1 MSDSQ
6 QPYRQLYL
14 DDCRA
19 KLDERVK
26 TRGRP
31 VLLLCLLAMV
41 FFVGWSAIAE
51 IDELARGDGKVI
63 PSSRVQTI
71 QNLEGGIVSEI
82 KVREGQTVEKG
93 QILLIMDDTRFSS
106 NLDEQNASLTALKMR
121 KARLLAEI
129 EAQQF
134 LPPDTL
140 KDEFPELAVSESALY
155 HSRKKEQDSKT
166 GVYREQ
172 LEQQRKQLEETQAKE
187 SLLNRRKSLLNQE
200 LEMTRILEQEGAV
213 SKVELLRI
221 ERQVS
226 DVRGEAIMAVKS
238 LDRIAAM
245 MRETQ
250 QRMSEVE
257 LNFINEARK
266 EFNEILSSMN
276 ELTASGTALV
286 DRVERT
292 RVRSPVNGIVKSIM
306 LNTEGGVVQPGMAML
321 DIVPLEDSLKVEVR
335 IRPEDIGFLHPEQQ
349 ATVRFTAYDF
359 TVHGGLKGKVKH
371 ISADTTTLENGD
383 SFYLALVETEQNY
396 LGQESHGKPVIPG
409 MVATVD
415 ILTGKKT
422 LLSYFLK
429 PVLRAR
435 QLAFS
440 ER

>member
-1 MSDSQ
+1 MTDTQ
-6 QPYRQLYL
+6 ETHRPLYL
-14 DDCRA
+14 EDCRA
-19 KLDERVK
+19 RLDERMK

-31 VLLLCLLAMV
+31 LLIICLMFMV
-41 FFVGWSAIAE
+41 VFLVWSAIAE

-106 NLDEQNASLTALKMR
+106 NLDEQKASLSALKMR
-121 KARLLAEI
+121 KARLMAEI
-129 EAQQF
+129 KALPF
-134 LPPDTL
+134 LPPEAV
-140 KDEFPELAVSESALY
+140 KKQIPELAESESALFI
-155 HSRKKEQDSKT
+155 SRRQELDSKT
-166 GVYREQ
+166 GVFREQ
-172 LEQQRKQLEETQAKE
+172 LEQQRKQIEETQAKE
-187 SLLNRRKSLLNQE
+187 SLLKRRKALLSQE
-200 LEMTRILEQEGAV
+200 LDMTRILEEEGAV

-226 DVRGEAIMAVKS
+226 DVSGEAMMAGKS
-238 LDRIAAM
+238 LDRMAAM
-245 MRETQ
+245 MRETEE
-250 QRMSEVE
+250 RMSEVE

-266 EFNEILSSMN
+266 ELNETLSSMN
-276 ELTASGTALV
+276 GLTATGTALT
-286 DRVERT
+286 DRVDRT

-306 LNTEGGVVQPGMAML
+306 VNTEGGVVQPGMAML
-321 DIVPLEDSLKVEVR
+321 DIVPIEDSLKVEVR

-371 ISADTTTLENGD
+371 ISADTITLENGD
-383 SFYLALVETEQNY
+383 SFYLALVETDQSY
-396 LGQESHGKPVIPG
+396 LGQKSHGKPVIPG

-429 PVLRAR
+429 PVLRAK